1 MSEMIM
7 NLVPNMNMEF
17 VDLGL
22 SVKWASCNLGA
33 SKPEEVGDYYAWGEI
48 ETKRVFSWEKYKFSN
63 GSGRLITKYCDLREQ
78 GYNGFTDGLDTLE
91 LVDDVAYVKL
101 KGNWRMPTLSE
112 IKELLRFCTWKPVT
126 VKSVNGY
133 RVLGMKE
140 GFTDQNI
147 FLPATGYIDN
157 DVVNSPIWFGAYW
170 SSSVV
175 KDYPIGAHFLYLN
188 DEFKGYSEYYR
199 RCGQAIRPVYSGR

>member
-1 MSEMIM
+1 MSELIK
-7 NLVPNMNMEF
+7 NSNPYTNMDF

-33 SKPEEVGDYYAWGEI
+33 TKPEEVGDYYAWGEI
-48 ETKRVFSWEKYKFSN
+48 ETKSVFSWETYKYSK
-63 GSGRLITKYCDLREQ
+63 GSGRLITKYCDLRGH
-78 GYNGFTDGLDTLE
+78 GYNGFADGLDNLE
-91 LVDDVAYVKL
+91 LDDDVAHVKL

-112 IKELLRFCTWKPVT
+112 IKELLRSCTWKPIT
-126 VKSVNGY
+126 VKGVNGY
-133 RVLGMKE
+133 RVSGMKE
-140 GFTDQNI
+140 GFADHNI

-157 DVVNSPIWFGAYW
+157 DVVNNPVWLGAYW

-199 RCGQAIRPVYSGR
+199 RCGQAIRPVCS

>member
-1 MSEMIM
+1 MLDKIKTA
-7 NLVPNMNMEF
+7 NPYTNIEF

-33 SKPEEVGDYYAWGEI
+33 TRPEEVGDYYAWGEI
-48 ETKRVFSWEKYKFSN
+48 ETKSVFSWETYKYSK
-63 GSGRLITKYCDLREQ
+63 GSGRLITKYCDLRGH
-78 GYNGFTDGLDTLE
+78 GYNGFADGLDNLE
-91 LVDDVAYVKL
+91 LDDDVAHVKL
-101 KGNWRMPTLSE
+101 NGNWRMPTLSE
-112 IKELLRFCTWKPVT
+112 IKELLRLCTWKPIT
-126 VKSVNGY
+126 VKGVNGY
-133 RVLGMKE
+133 RVSGIKE
-140 GFTDQNI
+140 GFTDHNI

-157 DVVNSPIWFGAYW
+157 DVVNNPVWLGAYW

-199 RCGQAIRPVYSGR
+199 RCGQAIRPVCP